1 MANLWYE
8 QPLRLASKLLCEH
21 RPLQPSLRDLP
32 NGSPEVPSPSQRA
45 IFISTM
51 LPRFLCFEVL
61 FVLVSLFGFFFFQ
74 MLFLKRHQL
83 YPVKNSLKNLRVVN
97 ILKGL
102 SSGYGI
108 IEEKILGYGI
118 LKKEQL
124 VKAIPQMFAHLRS
137 DRKLLCSTTNR
148 LHYNQQMNVFCSK
161 TAKLD
166 TTGSTSVREE
176 NARHP
181 SCYDPH
187 FEIWSFRKTINLL
200 PL

>member
-1 MANLWYE
+1 
-8 QPLRLASKLLCEH
+8 
-21 RPLQPSLRDLP
+21 
-32 NGSPEVPSPSQRA
+32 
-45 IFISTM
+45 M

-108 IEEKILGYGI
+108 IEEKKSRIRDTQKGT
-118 LKKEQL
+118 
-124 VKAIPQMFAHLRS
+124 A
-137 DRKLLCSTTNR
+137 RKRDPTNVRTSKGWSKTFVSTTNR
-148 LHYNQQMNVFCSK
+148 LHHNQQMNVFCSK

-181 SCYDPH
+181 SCYEPY